1 MEDNDSKGLRENYYH
16 YSCEWVSIAQDMSTT
31 FIYNFDY

>member
-1 MEDNDSKGLRENYYH
+1 MEDNDLKGWKENYCD
-16 YSCEWVSIAQDMSTT
+16 YSCEWVSIAQDLSTT